1 MPSAGA
7 RLKHALVTA
16 WLCCAGC
23 LAGIA
28 VAADFVAGPNDYRTF
43 LPRLTAGDR
52 LLLSAGDYERGL
64 PLRGLSGEPGRPI
77 VIAGPATGPRA
88 RFIARA
94 GANTVSLVD
103 VRHLQIQ
110 HLELDGGNQRVD
122 AVKAEGHAAYAH
134 FVTLEN
140 LYIHDHAASQQNVGI
155 STKCPAFGWVVR
167 GNRIERVGTGMYF
180 GNSNGAAPFV
190 AGLIEDNTISDTVGY
205 NLQIKHQLPR
215 PENLPGAGERHDTVI
230 RKNLFDRT
238 HAGPPGPMARPNVL
252 IGHMPKTGQGM
263 HDRTLIYANLFW
275 QNPGESLFQ
284 GEGNLALYN
293 NLLVTDGPDAIR
305 IQPHNDVPREV
316 RVLFNTVVA
325 SGNGITVL
333 EPEHNPYTQLVAGN
347 VIFAARPL
355 QGGMQRENLV
365 GSRAS
370 AGRYLARPNAELV
383 TLDLTP
389 RHGKTPTRRIDPA
402 WLRDLPDI
410 ERDHA
415 GQLRTPNVIGALIGP
430 PRRKPRQKRPSPAS
444 GGGAGGEGIK
454 GRTYAKEVMPHWQY
468 LAVVGVAHP
477 VTYPLAAT

>member
-1 MPSAGA
+1 VASRGA
-7 RLKHALVTA
+7 R
-16 WLCCAGC
+16 
-23 LAGIA
+23 
-28 VAADFVAGPNDYRTF
+28 
-43 LPRLTAGDR
+43 
-52 LLLSAGDYERGL
+52 S
-64 PLRGLSGEPGRPI
+64 SSPGRRPD
-77 VIAGPATGPRA
+77 RA
-88 RFIARA
+88 RAFIARA

-103 VRHLQIQ
+103 VRHLHIQ

-215 PENLPGAGERHDTVI
+215 PEGLPGAGERHDTVI
-230 RKNLFDRT
+230 RRNLFDR
-238 HAGPPGPMARPNVL
+238 AMPARPARWR
-252 IGHMPKTGQGM
+252 GRMCWSDTGRKAAKACM
-263 HDRTLIYANLFW
+263 TATLIYANRFW

-293 NLLVTDGPDAIR
+293 NLFVTDGPDAIR

-325 SGNGITVL
+325 SGNGISVL

-347 VIFAARPL
+347 IVFAARPL
-355 QGGMQRENLV
+355 QGGMQRQNLV
-365 GSRAS
+365 GSRA
-370 AGRYLARPNAELV
+370 AAEQHLTRPNAELAQ
-383 TLDLTP
+383 LDLSP

-415 GQLRTPNVIGALIGP
+415 GQLRPPNAIGAQIGP
-430 PRRKPRQKRPSPAS
+430 PRRKPRPKLPSPAS

-454 GRTYAKEVMPHWQY
+454 GRTHAKEVITHLQY
-468 LAVVGVAHP
+468 LAVAVVTNP

>member
-1 MPSAGA
+1 MPRAGTWVKQSLRAALLAGGCFGAGLLAAADYSAGP
-7 RLKHALVTA
+7 R
-16 WLCCAGC
+16 
-23 LAGIA
+23 
-28 VAADFVAGPNDYRTF
+28 DYREF
-43 LPRLTAGDR
+43 LPRLVAGDR
-52 LLLSAGDYERGL
+52 LLLSAGDYPRGL
-64 PLRGLSGEPGRPI
+64 PLRGLQGEAGRPI
-77 VIAGPATGPRA
+77 VIAGPAIGPRA

-103 VRHLQIQ
+103 VRHVQLQN
-110 HLELDGGNQRVD
+110 LELDGGNQRVD

-140 LYIHDHAASQQNVGI
+140 LYIHDHASSQQNVGI

-215 PENLPGAGERHDTVI
+215 PEGLPGAGERHDTII
-230 RKNLFDRT
+230 RRNLFDRAT
-238 HAGPPGPMARPNVL
+238 AGPPGPMARPNVL
-252 IGHMPKTGQGM
+252 VGHWPKSGEGM
-263 HDRTLIYANLFW
+263 HDRYLIYANRFW

-293 NLLVTDGPDAIR
+293 NLFVTDGPDAIR

-325 SGNGITVL
+325 SGNGISVL

-347 VIFAARPL
+347 VVFAARPL

-365 GSRAS
+365 GSHAAAERH
-370 AGRYLARPNAELV
+370 LVRPTAELAQ
-383 TLDLTP
+383 LDLTP
-389 RHGKTPTRRIDPA
+389 RRGKTPTRRIDPA
-402 WLRDLPDI
+402 WLGDLPDI

-415 GQLRTPNVIGALIGP
+415 GHLRTPNVIGALV
-430 PRRKPRQKRPSPAS
+430 PRSPA
-444 GGGAGGEGIK
+444 AQ
-454 GRTYAKEVMPHWQY
+454 P
-468 LAVVGVAHP
+468 
-477 VTYPLAAT
+477 

>member
-1 MPSAGA
+1 MPCPGA
-7 RLKHALVTA
+7 RLKRALVA
-16 WLCCAGC
+16 GLLICAGG

-28 VAADFVAGPNDYRTF
+28 AAADYVAGPDDYRDF

-64 PLRGLSGEPGRPI
+64 PLRGLSGELGRPI

-103 VRHLQIQ
+103 VRHLHIQ

-134 FVTLEN
+134 FVTLEK

-155 STKCPAFGWVVR
+155 STKCPAYGWVVR

-190 AGLIEDNTISDTVGY
+190 AGMIEDNTISDTVGY
-205 NLQIKHQLPR
+205 NLQIKHQSPR
-215 PENLPGAGERHDTVI
+215 PEGLPGAGKRHDTVI
-230 RKNLFDRT
+230 RRNLFDRA

-252 IGHMPKTGQGM
+252 VGHWPKSGEGM
-263 HDRTLIYANLFW
+263 HDRYLIYSNRFW

-293 NLLVTDGPDAIR
+293 NLFVTDGPDAIR

-325 SGNGITVL
+325 GGNGISVL

-347 VIFAARPL
+347 IVFAARPL
-355 QGGMQRENLV
+355 QGGMQRQNHT
-365 GSRAS
+365 GSRA
-370 AGRYLARPNAELV
+370 AAERHLTRPNAELAQ
-383 TLDLTP
+383 LDLSP

-415 GQLRTPNVIGALIGP
+415 GQLRPPNLIGALN
-430 PRRKPRQKRPSPAS
+430 PRSSAARP
-444 GGGAGGEGIK
+444 
-454 GRTYAKEVMPHWQY
+454 
-468 LAVVGVAHP
+468 
-477 VTYPLAAT
+477 

>member
-1 MPSAGA
+1 MPSPGA
-7 RLKHALVTA
+7 RLKHALA
-16 WLCCAGC
+16 AGLLACCGC
-23 LAGIA
+23 GSGMLAAADYLAG
-28 VAADFVAGPNDYRTF
+28 PQNYREF

-52 LLLSAGDYERGL
+52 LLLSAGDYVRGL
-64 PLRGLSGEPGRPI
+64 PLRGLQGEAGRPI

-88 RFIARA
+88 RFLARA
-94 GANTVSLVD
+94 GANTVSLAD
-103 VRHLQIQ
+103 VRHLHIQ
-110 HLELDGGNQRVD
+110 HLELDGGNLRVD

-215 PENLPGAGERHDTVI
+215 PEGLPGADERHDTVI
-230 RKNLFDRT
+230 RRNLFDRAN
-238 HAGPPGPMARPNVL
+238 AGPPGPMARPNVL
-252 IGHMPKTGQGM
+252 IGHMPQTGPGM

-275 QNPGESLFQ
+275 QNPSESLFQ

-293 NLLVTDGPDAIR
+293 NLFVTNGPDAIR

-316 RVLFNTVVA
+316 RVLFNTVLA
-325 SGNGITVL
+325 SSNGISVL

-347 VIFAARPL
+347 VVFAARPL
-355 QGGMQRENLV
+355 QGGTQQQNLV
-365 GSRAS
+365 AS
-370 AGRYLARPNAELV
+370 HAAAERHLVRPYAELV
-383 TLDLTP
+383 QLDLTP
-389 RHGKTPTRRIDPA
+389 RRGKTPTRRIDPA

-415 GQLRTPNVIGALIGP
+415 GMIRSPNLIGALIE
-430 PRRKPRQKRPSPAS
+430 RFPA
-444 GGGAGGEGIK
+444 AQ
-454 GRTYAKEVMPHWQY
+454 P
-468 LAVVGVAHP
+468 
-477 VTYPLAAT
+477 